1 LDTGITREGTFAAG
15 FVLAASA
22 GLRGLSGAE
31 SMSVTLGLLCLMYA
45 AIALTT
51 ASGGVRVTST
61 TVSCAAWLGVAAS
74 LTATADGGEI
84 LAAYLL
90 LIAVIVLIAIAAV
103 LDTFGE
109 RSISPVSVAMEG
121 MAGVGGFFAFMLAL
135 QSALDSA
142 LLITT
147 FCALLAAMSLRES
160 RRPAVWWALGLSVIA
175 VALWLRAA
183 HVETVEGY
191 TIPIAMV
198 LLIVGV
204 IAYQRRPSQTSW
216 VTFWPALLIGVTPS
230 LGLVLFAKA
239 DPLRALLLGT
249 AALGIMTIGTFTGRQ
264 APFVLG
270 AVAVA
275 VVAVRMVTPLLP
287 RLSADLPVWV
297 PLAGAGVLLVIVGA
311 SYERGR
317 RDMRRLVGVIR
328 RMD

>member
-1 LDTGITREGTFAAG
+1 
-15 FVLAASA
+15 
-22 GLRGLSGAE
+22 
-31 SMSVTLGLLCLMYA
+31 MSVTLGLLCLMYA

-61 TVSCAAWLGVAAS
+61 TVSCAAWLGMAAP
-74 LTATADGGEI
+74 LTATAGGGEI

-109 RSISPVSVAMEG
+109 RSTSPVSIAMEG

-191 TIPIAMV
+191 AIPMAMA

-204 IAYQRRPSQTSW
+204 IAYRRRPSQTSW
-216 VTFWPALLIGVTPS
+216 VTFGPALLIGVTPS

-249 AALGIMTIGTFTGRQ
+249 AALGIMTIGAFTGRQ

-270 AVAVA
+270 AVTVA